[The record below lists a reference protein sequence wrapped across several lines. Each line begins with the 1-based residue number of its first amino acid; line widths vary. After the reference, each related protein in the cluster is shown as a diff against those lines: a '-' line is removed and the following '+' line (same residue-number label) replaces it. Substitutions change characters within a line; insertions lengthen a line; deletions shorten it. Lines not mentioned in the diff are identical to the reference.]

1 MTPINKINKEWL
13 LFQIL
18 LLHIYIKKR
27 CTVSKFQIIS
37 KKNKSFHLLKT
48 LNQFAAADSSNYN
61 MFNTVFLLAIV
72 FKYEISLNF
81 LLLVMLIYHIMLV

>member
-1 MTPINKINKEWL
+1 MQL

-18 LLHIYIKKR
+18 LLYIYIKKR
-27 CTVSKFQIIS
+27 CTVSKFQ

-48 LNQFAAADSSNYN
+48 LNQYAADDSSNYN